1 MVIAQTVTVEVAAQA
16 LGIGRN
22 TAYQLARQ
30 GKLPGVIALGSKR
43 LVVSRAALE
52 QLLGAKLD
60 TEQAAGGC

>member
-1 MVIAQTVTVEVAAQA
+1 MATAQTVSVEVAAQA

-30 GKLPGVIALGSKR
+30 GKLPGVIALGKR

-60 TEQAAGGC
+60 LSTEDKGAA